1 MPRHLTRECARRRW
15 QRRDWACL
23 FRASNSGGQKR
34 NIGIVDSCYEGLD
47 AKRVSANELCGI
59 SPILKTTSSESY
71 NRKKLWRPEQGGMSE
86 RMWSGWL
93 TCGPDVKLCAIGI

>member
-47 AKRVSANELCGI
+47 AKRVSANE
-59 SPILKTTSSESY
+59 
-71 NRKKLWRPEQGGMSE
+71 M
-86 RMWSGWL
+86 
-93 TCGPDVKLCAIGI
+93 